1 MILVKFIRENKK
13 EVINSLNKIVFITYL
28 RIKIS

>member
-1 MILVKFIRENKK
+1 MGGIG
-13 EVINSLNKIVFITYL
+13 VINSFNKIVLITYL

>member
-1 MILVKFIRENKK
+1 MGGIG
-13 EVINSLNKIVFITYL
+13 VINSFNKIVFITYL